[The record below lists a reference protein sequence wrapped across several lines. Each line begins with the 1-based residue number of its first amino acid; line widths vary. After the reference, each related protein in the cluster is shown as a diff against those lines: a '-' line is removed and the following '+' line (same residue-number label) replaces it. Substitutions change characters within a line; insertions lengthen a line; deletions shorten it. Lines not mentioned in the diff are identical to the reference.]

1 MVEIPKDAII
11 KKEIDENVDV
21 YEKQL
26 KFKYIKLMN

>member
-11 KKEIDENVDV
+11 KKETDENVDV